1 MEFSSFIFHATIANE
16 YNRETL
22 RNTKLALSCDYE
34 QRQPWKWKKTEGNDR
49 RAYLRVEREGKRER
63 ERCQQEDKLRVTD
76 ESVSITWSI
85 VFAESMMSSRFSV
98 NNYSP
103 TFRVSSFCSPS
114 MTRVS
119 LIRYVRDDNR
129 KKYAISRHRRSVVTR
144 LSIFIDLID
153 NKTGKDATTIKG
165 LFVIV
170 GSRFASIHRVL
181 FSRAAHGQS
190 RTSAIF
196 VLPHNFLCYGEFPL
210 SEQSVTRGTKIYA
223 SLQRLKLVASKT

>member
-1 MEFSSFIFHATIANE
+1 
-16 YNRETL
+16 
-22 RNTKLALSCDYE
+22 
-34 QRQPWKWKKTEGNDR
+34 
-49 RAYLRVEREGKRER
+49 
-63 ERCQQEDKLRVTD
+63 
-76 ESVSITWSI
+76 
-85 VFAESMMSSRFSV
+85 MSSRFSV

-103 TFRVSSFCSPS
+103 TFRLSSFRSTS

-129 KKYAISRHRRSVVTR
+129 KKYAISRHRRYRWSVVTR
-144 LSIFIDLID
+144 LSIFIDPID
-153 NKTGKDATTIKG
+153 NKTGKDATTIG

-170 GSRFASIHRVL
+170 GSRFVSIHRVL
-181 FSRAAHGQS
+181 FSYAAHGQS

-223 SLQRLKLVASKT
+223 SLQRLKLVPSKT

>member
-1 MEFSSFIFHATIANE
+1 
-16 YNRETL
+16 
-22 RNTKLALSCDYE
+22 
-34 QRQPWKWKKTEGNDR
+34 
-49 RAYLRVEREGKRER
+49 
-63 ERCQQEDKLRVTD
+63 
-76 ESVSITWSI
+76 
-85 VFAESMMSSRFSV
+85 MSSRFSV

-103 TFRVSSFCSPS
+103 TFRLSSFRSTS

-129 KKYAISRHRRSVVTR
+129 KKYAISRHRRYRWSVVTR
-144 LSIFIDLID
+144 LSIFIDPID
-153 NKTGKDATTIKG
+153 NKTGKDATTIG

-170 GSRFASIHRVL
+170 SSRFVSIHRVL
-181 FSRAAHGQS
+181 FSS

-223 SLQRLKLVASKT
+223 SLQRLKLVPSKT